1 MRLNQCPFCGNTEDN
16 LALVMG
22 PSFTNPTI
30 AFVECKKCGAQGPRE
45 KDPDKATEKWNK
57 LKRKS

>member
-1 MRLNQCPFCGNTEDN
+1 
-16 LALVMG
+16 MG